1 MKTTRS
7 LARFS
12 LLYFL
17 CAAIGTLAAPVDPEQ
32 FPRLQSSIA
41 RRSVESLLFRIYAE
55 TPYGF
60 PLYARVDKPV
70 PGELRV
76 AMDPDPYRATPAEI
90 TNGTVGFKPGGN
102 ETLFLSWESNPYT
115 PCADLVTEFCFVLKR
130 ESWNKNANNLLNIIA
145 VLFSTLSGTGGIT
158 GVNRDNSTG
167 LLTWSEATQ
176 NPAGWM
182 ICLMVDEIF
191 RLWYSDA
198 IYIGPPLDCFFVSL
212 YAEIIGEKR
221 RRFRS

>member
-115 PCADLVTEFCFVLKR
+115 P
-130 ESWNKNANNLLNIIA
+130 S

-176 NPAGWM
+176 NPVGWM

-191 RLWYSDA
+191 RLWYSDDM
-198 IYIGPPLDCFFVSL
+198 YIGPPLDCFFVSL